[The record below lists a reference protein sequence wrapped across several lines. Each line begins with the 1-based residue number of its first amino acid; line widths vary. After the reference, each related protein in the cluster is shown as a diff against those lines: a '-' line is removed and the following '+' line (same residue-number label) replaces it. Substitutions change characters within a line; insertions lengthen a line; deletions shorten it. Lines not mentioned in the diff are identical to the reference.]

1 MGDINII
8 NYIYG
13 EMSFFLFSDRKKNI
27 ADLFFHV
34 FLHEYNEYKYKFKNK
49 VKTQELNGL
58 KLTKKH
64 ALLK

>member
-1 MGDINII
+1 
-8 NYIYG
+8 
-13 EMSFFLFSDRKKNI
+13 MSFFLFSDRKKNI